1 MSRYLDDLDSNV
13 INCSIFCPRRGNES
27 SAERQKSAAGHVHVL
42 HEVQHHHP
50 PHSLQPAASLLCSI
64 VSASGAVAAERCVS
78 AVLEH
83 RSALATL
90 AGDLVLLPLSL
101 LGLSTAANTVNKKI
115 VYFRYQLNQDCLNI
129 F

>member
-1 MSRYLDDLDSNV
+1 MSLPPSDKNLQLGMFMSCMRYST
-13 INCSIFCPRRGNES
+13 ST
-27 SAERQKSAAGHVHVL
+27 
-42 HEVQHHHP
+42 HHTA
-50 PHSLQPAASLLCSI
+50 LQPAALLCSI

-90 AGDLVLLPLSL
+90 AGDLILLPLSL

-115 VYFRYQLNQDCLNI
+115 VYFRCQLNQDCPNI

>member
-1 MSRYLDDLDSNV
+1 MSRYLDSNV

-27 SAERQKSAAGHVHVL
+27 SAERQKSAAGHVHVM
-42 HEVQHHHP
+42 HEVQHP

-115 VYFRYQLNQDCLNI
+115 VYFRCQLNQNCLNI

>member
-1 MSRYLDDLDSNV
+1 MSRYLDSNV
-13 INCSIFCPRRGNES
+13 IYCSIFCPRRGNES
-27 SAERQKSAAGHVHVL
+27 SAERQKSAARHVHVL
-42 HEVQHHHP
+42 HEVPVSRHF
-50 PHSLQPAASLLCSI
+50 LQPAAPLFCSI

-83 RSALATL
+83 RPALATL

-101 LGLSTAANTVNKKI
+101 LGLSSAANTVNKKI
-115 VYFRYQLNQDCLNI
+115 VYFRCQLNQDCLNI

>member
-1 MSRYLDDLDSNV
+1 MSLPPSDKNLQLGMFMSCMRY
-13 INCSIFCPRRGNES
+13 
-27 SAERQKSAAGHVHVL
+27 Q
-42 HEVQHHHP
+42 HP
-50 PHSLQPAASLLCSI
+50 PHSLQPAAPLLCSI

-90 AGDLVLLPLSL
+90 AGDLLLLPLSL

-115 VYFRYQLNQDCLNI
+115 VYFRCQLNQDCLNI

>member
-1 MSRYLDDLDSNV
+1 MSLPPSDKNLQLGMFMSCMRYTTT
-13 INCSIFCPRRGNES
+13 
-27 SAERQKSAAGHVHVL
+27 Q
-42 HEVQHHHP
+42 
-50 PHSLQPAASLLCSI
+50 HSLQPAALLCSI

-115 VYFRYQLNQDCLNI
+115 VYFRC
-129 F
+129 

>member
-1 MSRYLDDLDSNV
+1 MSLPPSDKNLQLGMFMSCMRYST
-13 INCSIFCPRRGNES
+13 ST
-27 SAERQKSAAGHVHVL
+27 
-42 HEVQHHHP
+42 HHTHC
-50 PHSLQPAASLLCSI
+50 SLQLLCSI

-115 VYFRYQLNQDCLNI
+115 VYFRCQLNQDCLNI

>member
-1 MSRYLDDLDSNV
+1 MSLPPSDKNLQLGMFMSCMRY
-13 INCSIFCPRRGNES
+13 
-27 SAERQKSAAGHVHVL
+27 
-42 HEVQHHHP
+42 QHQHP

-115 VYFRYQLNQDCLNI
+115 VYFRCQLNQNCLNI

>member
-1 MSRYLDDLDSNV
+1 MSLPPSDKNLQLGMFMSCMRYST
-13 INCSIFCPRRGNES
+13 ST
-27 SAERQKSAAGHVHVL
+27 
-42 HEVQHHHP
+42 HHTA
-50 PHSLQPAASLLCSI
+50 LQPAASLLCSI

-90 AGDLVLLPLSL
+90 AGDLILLPLSL

-115 VYFRYQLNQDCLNI
+115 VYFRCRLNQDCLNI